1 MPRTWRV
8 PHTCRSPA
16 RRRPFIQGGL
26 SIKEFLSQLGELGRP
41 ARLLGGV
48 GLGLPSFE
56 GHFGQSDRSLSNAGT
71 GWPEEHGLRPPSRW
85 PLPRS
90 PGMRK
95 TSSQSMPKALA
106 VP

>member
-1 MPRTWRV
+1 M
-8 PHTCRSPA
+8 CRSPA

-26 SIKEFLSQLGELGRP
+26 SIKEFSSQLGELGRP

-56 GHFGQSDRSLSNAGT
+56 GHLGQSDRSLSNAGT